1 MAHAVARYLFWVI
14 GPGRPVRTR
23 PLRAVGTLIRVRA
36 VADVPR
42 ITQPVARAGVR
53 AGAVALPS
61 GCRADEATEE
71 EELDHPSF
79 VEAALSGYRRR
90 WLLVIFIA
98 LRS

>member
-1 MAHAVARYLFWVI
+1 M
-14 GPGRPVRTR
+14 
-23 PLRAVGTLIRVRA
+23 
-36 VADVPR
+36 ADVPR

-53 AGAVALPS
+53 AGAEALP
-61 GCRADEATEE
+61 GFDNNADEE

-90 WLLVIFIA
+90 WLLVIFIT

>member
-1 MAHAVARYLFWVI
+1 MAHAVARYLFRVI
-14 GPGRPVRTR
+14 GPRRPVGAR

-42 ITQPVARAGVR
+42 VTQPVARAGVR
-53 AGAVALPS
+53 AGAEALPGS
-61 GCRADEATEE
+61 RCREGREE